1 MYIARV
7 YSYIQEKDV
16 RQALEQTRP
25 DRAEELVMTV
35 AEEWIKRGEKRG
47 EKRGQKRG
55 SHQTATKTLL
65 RQIERKFGAE
75 AKEASRARVER
86 AALGELEMWLDRILD
101 AERIEDVFA
110 ED

>member
-7 YSYIQEKDV
+7 YSYIQEKDI

-35 AEEWIKRGEKRG
+35 AEEWIKRG

-110 ED
+110 DD

>member
-1 MYIARV
+1 M
-7 YSYIQEKDV
+7 YSYIQEKDI

-35 AEEWIKRGEKRG
+35 AEEWIKRG

-110 ED
+110 DD